1 MSEYDVKRALKRREE
16 LRDQY
21 ARLRRTGKERAARR
35 KQIESEIQKI
45 LAEQRAA
52 LLVGEREQT
61 NVDLGAFEARVEAL
75 RRELE
80 EISAKGQAG
89 KAARQQIEGELE
101 RLAASEQ
108 PAFAQHASRLAER
121 AAAAVGDLEEGY
133 RTAYALWREAD
144 AEWSEF
150 VARHNSRRA
159 GDWTSGPNGQPRI
172 IRPSEKPPKLG
183 TATACPLPDP
193 DRIFGGLRP
202 PQPDGLELVEEPV

>member
-89 KAARQQIEGELE
+89 KAA
-101 RLAASEQ
+101 
-108 PAFAQHASRLAER
+108 ASRSRASWSGWPPQSSRPSLSMPRAWQSGRPPRSATWRRATGRLTRSGEKPTRSGANSSPATTVAGPAIGR
-121 AAAAVGDLEEGY
+121 AAQMANRG
-133 RTAYALWREAD
+133 
-144 AEWSEF
+144 
-150 VARHNSRRA
+150 
-159 GDWTSGPNGQPRI
+159 
-172 IRPSEKPPKLG
+172 
-183 TATACPLPDP
+183 
-193 DRIFGGLRP
+193 
-202 PQPDGLELVEEPV
+202 